1 MPFTSKSGKELALA
15 FTTDTAKKWG
25 VVFLQRIRTPN
36 GLGTIIGE
44 NNGNLWVWIDND
56 RGVTYWDHLKANVF
70 SVDGFQPVKNA
81 SVELYPDEVV
91 KHVEN
96 LFKCSISELIIFSQ
110 GLLSSIYTAKSD
122 SELEDIEKNWELW
135 LKQATEGLSAWFV
148 SLRHYLQEHSQSP
161 LEQMQKYG
169 EITSRVTSIPG
180 FTITEFNPSS
190 LQKEINE
197 IKEQA
202 RDLQQQKVAII
213 KQIPAK
219 EDQEQIESIF
229 KNLEQLLNDKLEQ
242 LKKLEEQNLQQKTL
256 TSQLNKVLDN
266 HQFAEFNLH
275 AKKIEL
281 TVNTLL
287 GIKPRLHDKQF
298 METYYVMLTMM
309 AQYLYEQDI
318 KEKHS
323 EIKDKTGKEEA
334 EDSLA
339 PNQFTGLALAMLAG
353 DSTIK
358 KAYYLRLI
366 KQLDNEN
373 TATKE
378 RPVSFDLETWAN
390 KNPVAMIALYR
401 YLFNNT
407 QFKQLEKDLSHK
419 DYPLF
424 LFEIV
429 KLETSFILA
438 LSDTEKNNSQF
449 SIPQE
454 IKFHSQKVIDSL
466 VELILDGNK
475 ETVIWLEKQIKS
487 NKNPIVQNGKLYTA
501 LAEFYATPPHVDNEK
516 GLFYSNQGKKI
527 TKDTE
532 ENKQSKLV
540 FALYEAIE
548 GVTSESRQSAVQ
560 MLKNAR
566 EYHYLK
572 LASRKNPEAAMFC
585 LEYCLSNNQ
594 LAETKQYAEL
604 ARKADR
610 AKAAYLE
617 AMITKSQK
625 GQFIPLLLEALEFG
639 YAHAGYAL
647 TEVLVDLL
655 ERNQIE
661 EIKEHYLNLLLKP
674 FVLNKL
680 PITVIIGMIIAVY
693 ADKEGTQ
700 QQEFIETWMY
710 NLLVIAKNSEVENK
724 TDLVVTLIKD
734 YQGLL
739 SDEGLLVALSILSK
753 QRYFDNTVDPLL
765 LDAIALIITEKDQ
778 KGPKHF
784 FNLAIYDFLKNNTK
798 IVVLLMNNPS
808 SKEMLMKCEAFTN
821 FIEKEHIPVEDTDKV
836 KSQPSLTNLS
846 LFGGNNNNNLPEEKD
861 LSADASQSTIGTK
874 KG

>member
-1 MPFTSKSGKELALA
+1 M
-15 FTTDTAKKWG
+15 
-25 VVFLQRIRTPN
+25 
-36 GLGTIIGE
+36 
-44 NNGNLWVWIDND
+44 
-56 RGVTYWDHLKANVF
+56 
-70 SVDGFQPVKNA
+70 
-81 SVELYPDEVV
+81 
-91 KHVEN
+91 
-96 LFKCSISELIIFSQ
+96 
-110 GLLSSIYTAKSD
+110 LL
-122 SELEDIEKNWELW
+122 
-135 LKQATEGLSAWFV
+135 
-148 SLRHYLQEHSQSP
+148 
-161 LEQMQKYG
+161 
-169 EITSRVTSIPG
+169 
-180 FTITEFNPSS
+180 
-190 LQKEINE
+190 
-197 IKEQA
+197 
-202 RDLQQQKVAII
+202 
-213 KQIPAK
+213 
-219 EDQEQIESIF
+219 
-229 KNLEQLLNDKLEQ
+229 
-242 LKKLEEQNLQQKTL
+242 
-256 TSQLNKVLDN
+256 
-266 HQFAEFNLH
+266 
-275 AKKIEL
+275 
-281 TVNTLL
+281 
-287 GIKPRLHDKQF
+287 
-298 METYYVMLTMM
+298 
-309 AQYLYEQDI
+309 
-318 KEKHS
+318 
-323 EIKDKTGKEEA
+323 
-334 EDSLA
+334 
-339 PNQFTGLALAMLAG
+339 
-353 DSTIK
+353 
-358 KAYYLRLI
+358 
-366 KQLDNEN
+366 
-373 TATKE
+373 
-378 RPVSFDLETWAN
+378 
-390 KNPVAMIALYR
+390 
-401 YLFNNT
+401 
-407 QFKQLEKDLSHK
+407 
-419 DYPLF
+419 
-424 LFEIV
+424 
-429 KLETSFILA
+429 
-438 LSDTEKNNSQF
+438 
-449 SIPQE
+449 
-454 IKFHSQKVIDSL
+454 
-466 VELILDGNK
+466 
-475 ETVIWLEKQIKS
+475 
-487 NKNPIVQNGKLYTA
+487 
-501 LAEFYATPPHVDNEK
+501 PPHVDNEK